1 MAAEGS
7 SSASHTATN
16 CGDAACLRPSTSTTA
31 GTGGLRPRAVR
42 RRARAGVPTAAET
55 PPPPPPRQIPAPLLE
70 EAHSPGAAKRRER
83 LEELVESIL
92 LFAMSS
98 AIVLI
103 AAAVVSHLTGCH
115 HAVGLS
121 MLAASIVID
130 VASFVVYVFNRNER
144 TREQLAVVLLPIQSG
159 LWRSRCVPND
169 DDRDRAG
176 SLRDVG
182 DVWHG
187 SIV

>member
-1 MAAEGS
+1 MAAES

-42 RRARAGVPTAAET
+42 YRARAGGPTAAEM
-55 PPPPPPRQIPAPLLE
+55 PPPPPRRRVPVPLLE
-70 EAHSPGAAKRRER
+70 EAHPPGTAKMKER
-83 LEELVESIL
+83 LQELVESIL

-115 HAVGLS
+115 QAVGLS

-130 VASFVVYVFNRNER
+130 VASFVVYVSSRHER
-144 TREQLAVVLLPIQSG
+144 TREQLAVVLLPIQSS

-169 DDRDRAG
+169 DDRDHAG
-176 SLRDVG
+176 SRRGVG